1 MPDEAR
7 QRELAYH
14 EELYSGLAQ
23 EHFAR
28 PAVRAFRK
36 HLVRRLLRR
45 TGLTKDARVLS
56 LGCGIGDL
64 ELLLAPEVGRV
75 VGVDFSPAAIRQ
87 AQQDAARAGLC
98 NAEFLEGDL
107 ETLRFAKASFEAV
120 LAIFFLH
127 HLPDEQLHQAA
138 ERIRRWLVPGGVFY
152 SLDPS
157 RRRLS
162 GAVGRLLV
170 PSLMKK
176 YQTPGERELVPEAL
190 RDLVAAHGFQVRTRM
205 YDFLSTPLAG
215 LLPGARWLYRAA
227 RRADEALVRTPWL
240 ARWGSNFEV
249 VARPL
254 TGVFPSYHGGAR

>member
-7 QRELAYH
+7 QRELAHH
-14 EELYSGLAQ
+14 EELYSGFAQ
-23 EHFAR
+23 EHFAK
-28 PAVRAFRK
+28 PAVRAFRR

-45 TGLTKDARVLS
+45 TGLSRNARVLS
-56 LGCGIGDL
+56 LGCGLGDT
-64 ELLLAPEVGRV
+64 ELLLAPSVGRI

-87 AQQDAARAGLC
+87 ARQDAARAGLA

-107 ETLRFAKASFEAV
+107 ETLPLADASFDGV

-127 HLPDEQLHQAA
+127 HLSDEQLRQAA

-170 PSLMKK
+170 PHLMKK
-176 YQTPGERELVPEAL
+176 YQTPGERELVPEAVREL
-190 RDLVAAHGFQVRTRM
+190 LTAHGFAVETRM

-215 LLPGARWLYRAA
+215 LLPGARRLYRAA
-227 RRADEALVRTPWL
+227 RLADEVLVRAPL
-240 ARWGSNFEV
+240 VARWGSNFELL
-249 VARPL
+249 ARRRR
-254 TGVFPSYHGGAR
+254 G